1 MILLLRGIARLV
13 AFLLLVVLAVC
24 ALAVAV
30 ASIGG
35 EGGGGFGIPGL
46 AELVRLPQLQDLVRG
61 LFEQVEGS
69 GGAQAIP
76 ALAGLGAVL
85 LGLLL
90 LVGAL
95 WPRRERL
102 VSLESGPEGTL
113 AARRRALGQV
123 AAALAEQ
130 SRGVTAAKVRV
141 RPRRGR
147 RGGRL
152 ELRAVHPRSSEAK
165 EVERQATGLFEPLT
179 GPFSFRA
186 KVRPRLGGPGAR
198 VN

>member
-1 MILLLRGIARLV
+1 MILILRGIARLV
-13 AFLLLVVLAVC
+13 ALLLLVVLAVC

-30 ASIGG
+30 ASLGG
-35 EGGGGFGIPGL
+35 EGAGGFGIPGL
-46 AELVRLPQLQDLVRG
+46 AELVRLPQLEDLVSS
-61 LFEQVEGS
+61 LFEQVEGP
-69 GGAQAIP
+69 GGAQAVP
-76 ALAGLGAVL
+76 ALAGLGAALV
-85 LGLLL
+85 GLLL

-102 VSLESGPEGTL
+102 VNLEGATEGTL

-130 SRGVTAAKVRV
+130 SRGVTATKVRV
-141 RPRRGR
+141 RPRRGG

-165 EVERQATGLFEPLT
+165 EVERQATGLLEPLT
-179 GPFSFRA
+179 EPFSLKA
-186 KVRPRLGGPGAR
+186 KVRPRLGESGAR

>member
-1 MILLLRGIARLV
+1 MIALLRGIARLV

-35 EGGGGFGIPGL
+35 AGAGGFGLPGL
-46 AELVRLPQLQDLVRG
+46 AELVRLPQLADLVRG

-69 GGAQAIP
+69 GGAQAVP

-85 LGLLL
+85 VGILL

-102 VSLESGPEGTL
+102 VRLEDGDEGTL

-130 SRGVTAAKVRV
+130 SRGVTATKVRV

-152 ELRAVHPRSSEAK
+152 EVRAVHPRSSDAK
-165 EVERQATGLFEPLT
+165 EVERQATGLLEPLT
-179 GPFSFRA
+179 DPFSLKA
-186 KVRPRLGGPGAR
+186 KVRPRLGESGAR